1 MDAGE
6 VCFLLIIDWL
16 FVSVI
21 PAVWRKKQPR
31 TREGNGSYAQ
41 GLEAPPSSIMGKE
54 AIALKMER
62 SFLLEEESW
71 HPQRRR
77 GGCRL
82 GSLCRGGCGTAEQ
95 AVLFLSSALKVF
107 VVRQQILLLL
117 LWDRGLKSW
126 YWEVLAGALGE
137 GVGAM
142 NLPLF
147 LAVLQLGMVQP
158 SPTGLLL
165 LLVCLQCC
173 WDEPQVHPQHMVPF
187 TGGWDLW
194 PHRTHSKSSLD
205 GFALAPPW
213 YIRSEREFLPSFLH
227 NPLPRWRANSAS
239 HLHPLPSS
247 PAQTCSQTHY
257 PACLD
262 QQLHDKRLY
271 PTRRPKSWS
280 PCLSDRLSLSE
291 RRDGGSILDATRGS
305 LLGSPKKTVP
315 HLYFVHT
322 RSKI

>member
-1 MDAGE
+1 
-6 VCFLLIIDWL
+6 
-16 FVSVI
+16 
-21 PAVWRKKQPR
+21 
-31 TREGNGSYAQ
+31 
-41 GLEAPPSSIMGKE
+41 MGKE
-54 AIALKMER
+54 AVALKMER
-62 SFLLEEESW
+62 SFLREEESW

-82 GSLCRGGCGTAEQ
+82 GSLFRGGCGTAEQ

-187 TGGWDLW
+187 TGG
-194 PHRTHSKSSLD
+194 
-205 GFALAPPW
+205 
-213 YIRSEREFLPSFLH
+213 
-227 NPLPRWRANSAS
+227 
-239 HLHPLPSS
+239 
-247 PAQTCSQTHY
+247 
-257 PACLD
+257 
-262 QQLHDKRLY
+262 
-271 PTRRPKSWS
+271 
-280 PCLSDRLSLSE
+280 
-291 RRDGGSILDATRGS
+291 
-305 LLGSPKKTVP
+305 
-315 HLYFVHT
+315 
-322 RSKI
+322 